1 MPADKDTTFAERDEA
16 GRKRRE
22 HDTIPVKVKGTV
34 KDIPRRTEREALD
47 LAAYGELQDMTHEQI
62 EAELFRSGKF
72 AYCSRCGAF
81 LPADNEPGH
90 FRTASDRRG
99 GWRQPCQDC
108 ARELTQRRRAENAHH
123 RYWKKSGKFRAGD

>member
-1 MPADKDTTFAERDEA
+1 MPKAKDSRFVEE
-16 GRKRRE
+16 GGRE
-22 HDTIPVKVKGTV
+22 HDTVPVKQDSKHIVSK
-34 KDIPRRTEREALD
+34 PRMTERDALQN
-47 LAAYGELQDMTHEQI
+47 AAYGELQDMTDE
-62 EAELFRSGKF
+62 EREVELFRSGKF